1 MRARGVCGI
10 WNVAEAVDA
19 WAHTGPCGM
28 ETAQLMEQGR
38 MRRRVPG
45 THAVAGARVG
55 RHCRINTGTCNGSLQ
70 RIKFRLS
77 E

>member
-1 MRARGVCGI
+1 
-10 WNVAEAVDA
+10 
-19 WAHTGPCGM
+19 M

-55 RHCRINTGTCNGSLQ
+55 REAVWVATPARRSSVCSGHFYYVLQHVQRCLVCTCVTV
-70 RIKFRLS
+70 
-77 E
+77 